1 MTTTPLLGAP
11 LRGIQDV
18 SSLASLSQKDSQLLV
33 HEFISF
39 STIKSLFHKL
49 TQSTARLITV

>member
-11 LRGIQDV
+11 LREIQDV

-39 STIKSLFHKL
+39 STHKL
-49 TQSTARLITV
+49 TQSTARIITV